1 MEHLFIFRIIVL
13 IILYIIFY
21 IGYVYCGLG
30 NWWIKYTTTYFL
42 KVANIRNVKIN
53 GEDKIQKLYESDKK
67 FIVVLNHR
75 TVFDMWI
82 TVMANPNICIL
93 TSLAGAKIV
102 PGMYAL
108 NKKINSIIFD
118 STIKGQKITDLI
130 YERISNRKPKDNML
144 VIYPDAME
152 PIPAGKNIAPFK
164 TGAFRGKF
172 DILPVVIKY
181 KNWTID
187 PTLHWYKGEHP
198 VICFSKVLLDGKC
211 EVVTDV
217 MDLVSC
223 KENMTVEEYR
233 DYVYNLMDTRYNQL

>member
-1 MEHLFIFRIIVL
+1 MLIFRIIVL
-13 IILYIIFY
+13 IILYFIFY
-21 IGYVYCGLG
+21 IGYVYCGLD
-30 NWWIKYTTTYFL
+30 NWWIKYTTKYFL
-42 KVANIRNVKIN
+42 KVANIHNIKIN
-53 GEDKIQKLYESDKK
+53 GEDKIHKLYESDKK

-75 TVFDMWI
+75 TIFDMWI
-82 TVMANPNICIL
+82 SFYINPNICIL
-93 TSLAGAKIV
+93 TSLAGAKIF

-130 YERISNRKPKDNML
+130 YDRISNRKPKDNML

-152 PIPAGKNIAPFK
+152 PIPIGKNIAPFK

-187 PTLHWYKGEHP
+187 PTFRWYDKEHP
-198 VICFSKVLLDGKC
+198 FIGLYKILLDGNC
-211 EVVTDV
+211 EVITDV
-217 MDLVSC
+217 MNLVSC
-223 KENMTVEEYR
+223 QENMSVEEYR
-233 DYVYNLMDTRYNQL
+233 DYVYNLMNTRYNEL

>member
-1 MEHLFIFRIIVL
+1 MAYLFIFRIIIL

-30 NWWIKYTTTYFL
+30 NWWIKYTTKYFL
-42 KVANIRNVKIN
+42 KVVNIHYVKLN

-82 TVMANPNICIL
+82 TVIANPNICIL
-93 TSLAGAKIV
+93 TSIPGAKIF
-102 PGMYAL
+102 PRMYAL
-108 NKKINSIIFD
+108 NTKINSIIFD
-118 STIKGQKITDLI
+118 STIKGQKVTDLI
-130 YERISNRKPKDNML
+130 YDSISNRKPKDNML

-152 PIPAGKNIAPFK
+152 SISAGKNIAPFK

-181 KNWTID
+181 KNATID
-187 PTLHWYKGEHP
+187 PTLHWYKGEHL
-198 VICFSKVLLDGKC
+198 VMCFSKVLLDGKC
-211 EVVTDV
+211 EVVADV

-223 KENMTVEEYR
+223 QENMTVEEYR
-233 DYVYNLMDTRYNQL
+233 DYVYNLMNTRYNQL

>member
-1 MEHLFIFRIIVL
+1 MAYLFIFRIILL
-13 IILYIIFY
+13 IILYIVFY
-21 IGYVYCGLG
+21 IGYICCGLG
-30 NWWIKYTTTYFL
+30 NWWIKYTTKYFL
-42 KVANIRNVKIN
+42 KLANIHNVKIN

-67 FIVVLNHR
+67 FIIVLNHR
-75 TVFDMWI
+75 TVYDMWI
-82 TVMANPNICIL
+82 TVMTNPNICIL
-93 TSLAGAKIV
+93 TSISGAKIF

-130 YERISNRKPKDNML
+130 YHRISNRKPKDNML

-152 PIPAGKNIAPFK
+152 PIPLGKNIAPFK

-181 KNWTID
+181 KNATID
-187 PTLHWYKGEHP
+187 PTLYWYKGEHP
-198 VICFSKVLLDGKC
+198 VMCFSKVLLDGKC
-211 EVVTDV
+211 EVISDV

-223 KENMTVEEYR
+223 PKNMTVEEYR
-233 DYVYNLMDTRYNQL
+233 DYVYNLMNTRYNQL